1 MVKRRAPSPLLLNY
15 IIAVAALAAWLIV
28 PWDRLP

>member
-1 MVKRRAPSPLLLNY
+1 MVKRRALDTLLLNY
-15 IIAVAALAAWLIV
+15 IIAVAALAAWLLM